1 MDIIGQDGHIYKGR
15 AGAKT
20 STTILTAVPKVL
32 LSLYIYIIIMIPL
45 LYFTLNS

>member
-20 STTILTAVPKVL
+20 STTLLSAVPKVL
-32 LSLYIYIIIMIPL
+32 LL
-45 LYFTLNS
+45 LSWCHCFTSS